1 MMTTNSESSDF
12 YHDGMRK
19 VQEKMDSVRLADRL
33 REVTVHE
40 QFTDDDRA
48 FVESA
53 SMVFVATAD
62 ADGRPDCSYKGGNRG
77 SIRIL
82 DEATIAIPFYDGN
95 GQYRTL
101 GNIIANPAVG
111 LLFVDFDQT
120 RRLRMNGDASVV
132 FADTNDTGN
141 SEDADNQQNTAL
153 IKSFPGAEA
162 IVVLSL
168 RHAFPNCPRY
178 VHHLA
183 SGTISEYAPAEG
195 YEPPKPE
202 WQSRPSFQPYL
213 PKR

>member
-1 MMTTNSESSDF
+1 MTTNSESSDF
-12 YHDGMRK
+12 YHDGMRR

-62 ADGRPDCSYKGGNRG
+62 ADGRPDCSYKGGNPG
-77 SIRIL
+77 FIRIL

-101 GNIIANPAVG
+101 GNILANPAVG
-111 LLFVDFDQT
+111 LLFVDFDKTQ
-120 RRLRMNGDASVV
+120 RLRINGDAAVV
-132 FADTNDTGN
+132 FADTTDTDTHNAGDSTFIN
-141 SEDADNQQNTAL
+141 
-153 IKSFPGAEA
+153 SFPGAEA
-162 IVVLSL
+162 IVVLRL

-183 SGTISEYAPAEG
+183 SGTISEYAPAAG

>member
-1 MMTTNSESSDF
+1 MSNLNSSDF
-12 YHDGMRK
+12 YHDGMRE
-19 VQEKMDSVRLADRL
+19 VQAKMDSVRLADRL

-62 ADGRPDCSYKGGNRG
+62 ADGRPDCSYKGGAPG
-77 SIRIL
+77 FIRIV
-82 DEATIAIPFYDGN
+82 DDATIAIPFYDGN

-101 GNIIANPAVG
+101 GNIVANPAVG

-120 RRLRMNGDASVV
+120 RRLRINGDASVV
-132 FADTNDTGN
+132 FAAASSTADTNN
-141 SEDADNQQNTAL
+141 EAF

-162 IVVLSL
+162 VVVLKL

-178 VHHLA
+178 VHNLA
-183 SGTISEYAPAEG
+183 AGTISEFAPTEG

-213 PKR
+213 PERKG